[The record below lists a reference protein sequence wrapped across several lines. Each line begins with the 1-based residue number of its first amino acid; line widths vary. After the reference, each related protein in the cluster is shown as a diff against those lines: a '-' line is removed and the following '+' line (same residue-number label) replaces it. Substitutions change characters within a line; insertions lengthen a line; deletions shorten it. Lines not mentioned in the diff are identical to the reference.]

1 MNSPI
6 DQISSFSSYMLT
18 SPAEMYSVNYIT
30 ENKKNQEKFLITFNR
45 ITDTRPSVWVLKF
58 GTIENLEQDKLSPIY
73 LHREHLNIS
82 QNEFHYFFIEIEKI
96 TEHFI
101 KLKKNK
107 LSTIILSI
115 PASINFNQ
123 EKFIDGT
130 FLKGLSS
137 HFGKRFLGTHLFDQA
152 IRLIIFS
159 NSKDIKNEFPSLEL
173 ENDEELIKVIAHE
186 FKERKKFHFY
196 RTLENIDITDIE
208 DDIQPNHIPFQ
219 KKEEQQK
226 QEPDVSTL
234 PINPLDDV
242 GLSEKEIKLN
252 SIIEKLI
259 LPKLDLINRK
269 TIKEN
274 DIENLKQKS
283 VNIIDSYVG
292 NGRISINDYQ
302 YVEDKIFNLID
313 SLQIE
318 KEEEIIIPQTK
329 KDIKVQFQESSKL
342 EIINQFDEN
351 EILSKDTLQSFIDYS
366 GTNQITEN
374 FRKYKKY
381 IDLFLQGSK
390 KIPKE
395 AIEFF
400 NSNSPQQLSIPEE
413 IIRLKTFKNVNDK
426 EIDKLNKALKK
437 LSHFVLGSFNLYT
450 EDSTN
455 FNNFLRFPEKY
466 KIIKNES
473 SIINML
479 ITFKLNKIKIKSNS
493 IVYRST
499 STDTWLEDKIPG
511 DLVFDEGF
519 FSTSSSEK
527 FAKNRI
533 LSKGV
538 AGNLYEIYLPRY
550 SSCISLNTTSVFP
563 SEKEILLPPA
573 SLFLITEMKHRSSLQ
588 KNDANYDLK
597 FNYGYIYKLLYIG
610 SAVDYIFKTR
620 FPQQYEKE

>member
-18 SPAEMYSVNYIT
+18 SPAEMYSVNYII
-30 ENKKNQEKFLITFNR
+30 ENKKNQENFLITFNR
-45 ITDTRPSVWVLKF
+45 ISDARPSVWVLKF

-82 QNEFHYFFIEIEKI
+82 PNEFHYFFIEIEKI

-115 PASINFNQ
+115 PPSINFNQ

-159 NSKDIKNEFPSLEL
+159 NSKDIKNEFPSLEI

-196 RTLENIDITDIE
+196 RTIENIDITDIE
-208 DDIQPNHIPFQ
+208 DDIPPNYIPFQ

-226 QEPDVSTL
+226 QEQPV
-234 PINPLDDV
+234 NPLDDV
-242 GLSEKEIKLN
+242 GLNEKEIKLN
-252 SIIEKLI
+252 NIIEKLI
-259 LPKLDLINRK
+259 LPKLDLINKK

-274 DIENLKQKS
+274 EIQGLKQTA
-283 VNIIDSYVG
+283 VRIIDNYVD
-292 NGRISINDYQ
+292 NKRISNDDYQ

-318 KEEEIIIPQTK
+318 KEEEIIIPPTK
-329 KDIKVQFQESSKL
+329 EEINKAQFQESSKL
-342 EIINQFDEN
+342 KIVNKFEEN
-351 EILSKDTLQSFIDYS
+351 EILSKETLQSFIDYS
-366 GTNQITEN
+366 GSNQTTEN

-381 IDLFLQGSK
+381 IDLFLSGSK
-390 KIPKE
+390 KIPKD
-395 AIEFF
+395 ALEFF
-400 NSNSPQQLSIPEE
+400 NSNPPQQLSIPEE
-413 IIRLKTFKNVNDK
+413 IIRLKTFKDVNDK
-426 EIDKLNKALKK
+426 EVDKLNKSLDK
-437 LSHFVLGSFNLYT
+437 LSHFIKGSFNLYT
-450 EDSTN
+450 EDSKD
-455 FNNFLRFPEKY
+455 FNNVLRFPEKY
-466 KIIKNES
+466 KIIKFES
-473 SIINML
+473 SIINL
-479 ITFKLNKIKIKSNS
+479 LTTFKLNKIKIKSNS

-499 STDTWLEDKIPG
+499 SSDIWLENKIPG

-538 AGNLYEIYLPRY
+538 SGNLYKIYLPRF

-588 KNDANYDLK
+588 KDDPDYDLK
-597 FNYGYIYKLLYIG
+597 FRYGYIYKLLYIG

>member
-1 MNSPI
+1 MNPPI
-6 DQISSFSSYMLT
+6 TPILPFSSYMIS
-18 SPAEMYSVNYIT
+18 SPAEMYSVNYII
-30 ENKKNQEKFLITFNR
+30 ENKKNQENILVTFNR
-45 ITDTRPSVWVLKF
+45 ITDARPSVWVIKF
-58 GTIENLEQDKLSPIY
+58 GSIEKLIEDKISPIY
-73 LHREHLNIS
+73 FHREHLNIETKDM
-82 QNEFHYFFIEIEKI
+82 NHFFIELEKI

-107 LSTIILSI
+107 LSTLILSI
-115 PASINFNQ
+115 PPSINFNQ

-137 HFGKRFLGTHLFDQA
+137 HFGKKFIGTHLFDQS
-152 IRLIIFS
+152 IHLILFS
-159 NSKDIKNEFPSLEL
+159 NSKNISNEFPSLEV
-173 ENDEELIKVIAHE
+173 ENENEIIKIVAHE

-219 KKEEQQK
+219 KKEEIQK
-226 QEPDVSTL
+226 QEQ

-252 SIIEKLI
+252 NIIEKLI
-259 LPKLDLINRK
+259 LPKLNLINIK

-274 DIENLKQKS
+274 EVESFKQKA
-283 VNIIDSYVG
+283 VELIDSYIDIKK
-292 NGRISINDYQ
+292 ISTDDYS
-302 YVEDKIFNLID
+302 YVENKIFNFID
-313 SLQIE
+313 SIKIE
-318 KEEEIIIPQTK
+318 KTGEIVKQPTQEEINK
-329 KDIKVQFQESSKL
+329 EQFHKTSKI
-342 EIINQFDEN
+342 EILNKFEDN

-366 GTNQITEN
+366 GTNSITEN

-390 KIPKE
+390 KIPIE

-400 NSNSPQQLSIPEE
+400 NSNSPDQLSIPEE
-413 IIRLKTFKNVNDK
+413 IIRLKTFKNINDR
-426 EIDKLNKALKK
+426 EIDKLNKALEK

-450 EDSTN
+450 EDSTD
-455 FNNFLRFPEKY
+455 FNNVLRFPEKY

-479 ITFKLNKIKIKSNS
+479 TAFKLNRIKIKSNS

-499 STDTWLEDKIPG
+499 STDEWLENKIPG

-550 SSCISLNTTSVFP
+550 SSCISLNTTSVFK